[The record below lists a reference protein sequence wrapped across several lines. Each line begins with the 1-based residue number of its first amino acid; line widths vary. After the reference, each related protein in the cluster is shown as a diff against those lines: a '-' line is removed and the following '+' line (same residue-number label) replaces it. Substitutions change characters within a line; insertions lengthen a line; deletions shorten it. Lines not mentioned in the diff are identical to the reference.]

1 MSKTS
6 MWCLVGLLSLGGAAQ
21 SVAQGTRSTE
31 EIIIR
36 MEERWWDAQDKCNPD
51 QLASLL
57 SDRAVITQSD
67 GKVLNKRD
75 ELAAC
80 KGTKWS
86 VVRFR
91 NADLAVFGDTVIA
104 TGDFEGEGT
113 DATGRHLDVHE
124 RWTRTW
130 VRMPNGQWQCVA
142 SNASPVST

>member
-6 MWCLVGLLSLGGAAQ
+6 MWCLVGLLSLWGAAQ

-36 MEERWWDAQDKCNPD
+36 MEERWWDAQLKCNPD
-51 QLASLL
+51 QVASLL

-67 GKVLNKRD
+67 GKVFNKSD

-80 KGTKWS
+80 KSTKWS
-86 VVRFR
+86 VVRFF
-91 NADLAVFGDTVIA
+91 NTDLAVFGDTVIA
-104 TGDFEGEGT
+104 TGDFEGKGT
-113 DATGRHLDVHE
+113 NASGKRLDVHA

-130 VRMPNGQWQCVA
+130 VRMPNSQWQCVA
-142 SNASPVST
+142 SNASPVGT